1 MDSIIFFLL
10 LVVVTTSLFSQSLAR
25 PARSSTTHYATRIT
39 VVGAVY
45 CDTCSKNAFTKHSF
59 FLPGVDVQIRCK
71 FKVNSPK
78 SAEQVNFLA
87 NKTTDR
93 YGVYKLDIPS
103 VDGVNCMNGLSMVS
117 MCQASLTGTSSS
129 LCNVPVLRTSS
140 DEISIKSEQ
149 DNLCIYSLNALSYKP
164 SNRNTTLC
172 GVRRKEDLVA
182 SSLNSSKCF
191 LPWPPLPQ
199 FKFPPLPFP
208 TLPWPWPFQDSPS
221 LFSPPPMPS
230 PPAFSLTDPRTWI
243 PFFSPSP
250 PDRPQNQ
257 NP

>member
-1 MDSIIFFLL
+1 MDSIIFFAL
-10 LVVVTTSLFSQSLAR
+10 LVTASLFSQSLAR
-25 PARSSTTHYATRIT
+25 QARSSTTHYATRIT

-45 CDTCSKNAFTKHSF
+45 CDTCSKNAFTKHSY
-59 FLPGVDVQIRCK
+59 FLPGVYVQIKCK

-78 SAEQVNFLA
+78 SASQVNFLA
-87 NKTTDR
+87 NTTTDK

-103 VDGVNCMNGLSMVS
+103 VDGVSCLNGLSMVS
-117 MCQASLTGTSSS
+117 MCQASLIGSSS
-129 LCNVPVLRTSS
+129 QPCNVPVLRTSS

-149 DNLCIYSLNALSYKP
+149 DNLCIYSLNALSYRP
-164 SNRNTTLC
+164 SKRNNTLC
-172 GVRRKEDLVA
+172 GVRKKEEDLVY
-182 SSLNSSKCF
+182 SSKCF

-199 FKFPPLPFP
+199 FNFPPLPFP

-221 LFSPPPMPS
+221 LFSPPPSPS

-243 PFFSPSP
+243 PYFSPSP
-250 PDRPQNQ
+250 PDRHQNQ